1 MPNNPSL
8 KQDKITGVLYKHP
21 FSVTAFLVLVVL
33 IATGMQLKSGAAA
46 CVVQVCGYLLIIGYG
61 IYLKQTKRLTP
72 EALIVL
78 IFAMGFV
85 LRLGYVLYT
94 DIATRQNDA
103 GIFEEGNYNYFHS
116 GYILYIRDH
125 LALPAGD
132 VSKMGEYY
140 HPPFHHI
147 VCAAFLKIYELF
159 LPKGKHNYESLQALS
174 LLWANFSVIV
184 LYKDIKLIGIN
195 RESCP
200 IVAALISAAPIC
212 TILSG
217 SINNDNLSVLLMFTA
232 IYFGLKWFKE
242 GGIRNIV
249 LSALATGF
257 GMMTK
262 LAVGLIAF
270 SLGFLFIVK
279 LIKDIRGRKE
289 GLRTFLN
296 LVVFGVICAPLGL
309 WFEIRNYLNYKVPVT
324 YVLLSDNIYQDVS
337 RYTPAQRLFGF
348 YGFPIEDYYI
358 NLGSDGQQDYNIF
371 ITLIKTGLF
380 GEENCRD
387 DFLMS
392 ITGYILLLIFLVVIA
407 VAAAG
412 MIYTVLTLKKRDS
425 FWEDISMV
433 IMCVTQIISL
443 TMFAF
448 KYPHICS
455 IHFRF
460 TMMLALCGAVFFARI
475 SGIKL
480 KGSNKD
486 LITKITGVIAAAFFI
501 LAIIFYTILWTYVKG
516 EVTVVDVTW

>member
-1 MPNNPSL
+1 MPNSPIH
-8 KQDKITGVLYKHP
+8 KQDKITKVLYEHP
-21 FSVTAFLVLVVL
+21 FVITALLVLVVL
-33 IATGMQLKSGAAA
+33 IATGMQLTSGAAA
-46 CVVQVCGYLLIIGYG
+46 CTVSVCGYLLITGYG
-61 IYLKQTKRLTP
+61 IYLKQTKKLTP

-132 VSKMGEYY
+132 VRQMGEYY
-140 HPPFHHI
+140 HPPFHHF
-147 VCAAFLKIYELF
+147 VCAVFLKIYELF
-159 LPKGKHNYESLQALS
+159 LPKGTHNYESLQALS
-174 LLWANFSVIV
+174 LLWANISAIV
-184 LYKDIKLIGIN
+184 LFKDIRLIGIKQ
-195 RESCP
+195 ESYP
-200 IVAALISAAPIC
+200 IVAALIAAAPVY
-212 TILSG
+212 TLLSG

-232 IYFGLKWFKE
+232 IYFGLKWYKE
-242 GGIRNIV
+242 GGFKNII

-270 SLGFLFIVK
+270 SLGFLFIIK
-279 LIKDIRGRKE
+279 LIKDLKGRKE
-289 GLRTFLN
+289 GLKTFLN
-296 LVVFGVICAPLGL
+296 LVVFGVISVPLGL
-309 WFEIRNYLNYKVPVT
+309 WFEIRNYLNYKVPIT
-324 YVLLSDNIYQDVS
+324 YVLLSDNVYQDVS
-337 RYTPAQRLFGF
+337 RFTPMQRIFGF

-387 DFLMS
+387 DFTMS
-392 ITGYILLLIFLVVIA
+392 ITGYILLLVFLVVIA
-407 VAAAG
+407 VTVAG
-412 MIYTVLTLKKRDS
+412 MIYTILTLKKRDS

-433 IMCVTQIISL
+433 IMAVSQIVSIIS
-443 TMFAF
+443 FAL

-455 IHFRF
+455 INFRF
-460 TMMLALCGAVFFARI
+460 AMPLALCGAVFFARI

-501 LAIIFYTILWTYVKG
+501 LAILFYTILWTYVKG
-516 EVTVVDVTW
+516 EVTVVDITW